1 MDYSDSDGYKA
12 MVARK
17 LTELGLSRKDMVKS
31 LDICLL
37 MSIEELE
44 KIETNYNN
52 VAVMAGWFGQLKP
65 IYDKKLTYSKMR
77 IIELDKAACETSD
90 YIFNLSNLAS
100 GSSSFW
106 ISSSFFV
113 KSLTFLMISFLFIG
127 ALSLLGSL
135 LHLL

>member
-44 KIETNYNN
+44 KIE
-52 VAVMAGWFGQLKP
+52 
-65 IYDKKLTYSKMR
+65 
-77 IIELDKAACETSD
+77 E
-90 YIFNLSNLAS
+90 NLSKKQRKTKFGKAINVIIAIKKDYLYPHPPQES
-100 GSSSFW
+100 
-106 ISSSFFV
+106 
-113 KSLTFLMISFLFIG
+113 
-127 ALSLLGSL
+127 
-135 LHLL
+135 

>member
-44 KIETNYNN
+44 KIE
-52 VAVMAGWFGQLKP
+52 
-65 IYDKKLTYSKMR
+65 
-77 IIELDKAACETSD
+77 E
-90 YIFNLSNLAS
+90 NLSKKQRKTKFGKAINV
-100 GSSSFW
+100 
-106 ISSSFFV
+106 I
-113 KSLTFLMISFLFIG
+113 IG
-127 ALSLLGSL
+127 IKKDYLYPHPPQES
-135 LHLL
+135 